1 MEKNSMFMNW
11 KTWCC
16 QSGQFPP
23 MTNRFSTISIIFS
36 AALWKYVNC
45 QADSNTYMK
54 MRMPYRSQN
63 NCCIAGNWRTYPN

>member
-11 KTWCC
+11 KTRCC

-54 MRMPYRSQN
+54 M
-63 NCCIAGNWRTYPN
+63 